1 MWPSIVIRLIDDVFF
16 QLFFFIYLFIF
27 LLLSFCG
34 WVVDAIIRRYLNHHQ
49 EMMNEFGRNVGRRN
63 FMDEDRGQRRDA
75 QSVSQ
80 SVYEHPIYW
89 ELKEV
94 FFFWIL
100 LGRSS
105 RTRDKLSL
113 SRAVLLRSVNDERV
127 AQKLLKVSPHFITY
141 QCSRLF

>member
-80 SVYEHPIYW
+80 SVYEHPIYR

-94 FFFWIL
+94 FFFL
-100 LGRSS
+100 DSTG
-105 RTRDKLSL
+105 DKLSL
-113 SRAVLLRSVNDERV
+113 SRSVWLRSGVNDERV